1 MTQKSLIFAAAVAGL
16 AVLGSGTAS
25 TSEDTDGTR
34 DAPLRCEIVAENA
47 RGMMQLQGLVHADRD
62 VDGRY
67 RLTVTSASRS
77 GSTNISQGG
86 NFSASEKQPATLGK
100 VMLSLNDVYDVE
112 LEVKA
117 NGKSFG
123 CSERFANR
131 V

>member
-16 AVLGSGTAS
+16 AVLGSGAAS

-34 DAPLRCEIVAENA
+34 DA
-47 RGMMQLQGLVHADRD
+47 LVHADRD

-86 NFSASEKQPATLGK
+86 SFSASEKQPATLGK

-117 NGKSFG
+117 NGKNFG